1 MDKITD
7 FWIQIFHNRVLISG
21 IVGSFSAQIIKT
33 IIYALINRKLDLS
46 RLVGDGGM
54 PSAHASTV
62 CCMAATAGITC
73 GVGSPVFAVAVI
85 FAFVTMRDAL
95 GVRRQAGKHAVVLNQ
110 LIEIFDP
117 TNELLPEQRLKE
129 FVGHTPMQVL
139 TGAVWGIAMALLMN
153 LFFA

>member
-1 MDKITD
+1 MTVRE
-7 FWIQIFHNRVLISG
+7 FWMMILGNKVLISG
-21 IVGSFSAQIIKT
+21 IVGSVSAQIIKT
-33 IIYALINRKLDLS
+33 VLYAFINRTIDFR

-54 PSAHASTV
+54 PSAHSSTV
-62 CCMAATAGITC
+62 CCMATTAGITC
-73 GVGSPVFAVAVI
+73 GIDSPIFAIAVI

-139 TGAVWGIAMALLMN
+139 IGALWGIIMAGILN
-153 LFFA
+153 YVY

>member
-1 MDKITD
+1 MTVND
-7 FWIQIFHNRVLISG
+7 FCTQILGNRVLISG
-21 IVGSFSAQIIKT
+21 IMGSVSAQIIKT
-33 IIYALINRKLDLS
+33 IIYALINRKLDIR

-54 PSAHASTV
+54 PSAHSSTV
-62 CCMAATAGITC
+62 CCMATTAGITC
-73 GVGSPVFAVAVI
+73 GLGSPIFAVAVI

-110 LIEIFDP
+110 LIDIFDP

-139 TGAVWGIAMALLMN
+139 TGAVWGIAMALVLNMIY
-153 LFFA
+153 

>member
-1 MDKITD
+1 MTITD
-7 FWIQIFHNRVLISG
+7 FFMAIIGNRVLISG
-21 IVGSFSAQIIKT
+21 LLGSASAQIIKT
-33 IIYALINRKLDLS
+33 IIYALINRKLDLR
-46 RLVGDGGM
+46 RLTGDGGM
-54 PSAHASTV
+54 PSAHSSTV
-62 CCMAATAGITC
+62 CCMATTAGITC
-73 GVGSPVFAVAVI
+73 GLDSPIFAVAVI

-139 TGAVWGIAMALLMN
+139 TGAVWGIAMAIGLN
-153 LFFA
+153 FFVY

>member
-1 MDKITD
+1 MTVTE
-7 FWIQIFHNRVLISG
+7 FWTLILGNRVLISG
-21 IVGSFSAQIIKT
+21 IIGSVSAQIIKT
-33 IIYALINRKLDLS
+33 IIYALINRKLDLR

-54 PSAHASTV
+54 PSAHSSTV
-62 CCMAATAGITC
+62 CCMATTAGIIC
-73 GVGSPVFAVAVI
+73 GLDSPVFAVAVI

-110 LIEIFDP
+110 LIDIFDP

-139 TGAVWGIAMALLMN
+139 TGAVWGIGMAFALN
-153 LFFA
+153 YLF

>member
-1 MDKITD
+1 MTVTE
-7 FWIQIFHNRVLISG
+7 FWTAIINNQVLISG

-33 IIYALINRKLDLS
+33 IIYALINKKIDIR

-54 PSAHASTV
+54 PSAHSSTV
-62 CCMAATAGITC
+62 CCMATTAGITC
-73 GVGSPVFAVAVI
+73 GVDSAIFAVAVI

-139 TGAVWGIAMALLMN
+139 TGAVWGIAMALVLN
-153 LFFA
+153 LIY

>member
-1 MDKITD
+1 MTVTE
-7 FWIQIFHNRVLISG
+7 FWTAIINNQVLISG

-33 IIYALINRKLDLS
+33 IIYALINKKFDIR

-54 PSAHASTV
+54 PSAHSSTV
-62 CCMAATAGITC
+62 CCMATTAGITC
-73 GVGSPVFAVAVI
+73 GVDSAIFAVAVI

-139 TGAVWGIAMALLMN
+139 TGAVWGIAMALVLN
-153 LFFA
+153 LIY